1 MRKNRTV
8 TLSAVA
14 AASEVSVSAASLA
27 IRGEEGVSEAT
38 RARVLAA
45 AEKLG
50 YRPAVRSRV
59 LRPSTRP
66 VLAVL
71 LNDLSSPYN
80 HDVVSGIEAAAE
92 AAGSSTTLAHGGKDV
107 QRLEQRF
114 FSLASSN
121 PDGMVV
127 ISSRLPIDSLEEIAS
142 RIPVTVVGRLPY
154 EVPGIDSISNDDAS
168 GAAAATEHLLSLGH
182 RRIAFLRSSTRP
194 AAMHRQRGFTRVMH
208 AAGFADPVTVGP
220 TDAEW
225 AIQRIAERR
234 PLSLGQGATTA
245 VVANNDRMAL
255 RLVSAALDAGLS
267 LPEDL
272 SVTGY
277 NNSALCTQMRPTL
290 TSIDQ
295 PTYDMG
301 GRAFAMVR
309 SRSTGRRDDL
319 HLQMAPSLVA
329 RGSTGKAAVEK

>member
-27 IRGEEGVSEAT
+27 IRGEDGVSEAT

-127 ISSRLPIDSLEEIAS
+127 ISSRLPIDSWKRS
-142 RIPVTVVGRLPY
+142 PPGSVTVVGRLPTRS
-154 EVPGIDSISNDDAS
+154 PGSTPSPTTTP

-194 AAMHRQRGFTRVMH
+194 AAMHRQRGSPGSCTPRGLRPGDRGPDRRRVGHPAHRRAPATVPGSGRDHRRGGTTTGWHCDWSVPPWMPDVTAGGPQRHRLQQLGAVH
-208 AAGFADPVTVGP
+208 ADASHPDQYRP
-220 TDAEW
+220 TDYDGW
-225 AIQRIAERR
+225 PCLRD
-234 PLSLGQGATTA
+234 GA
-245 VVANNDRMAL
+245 
-255 RLVSAALDAGLS
+255 
-267 LPEDL
+267 LPFHW
-272 SVTGY
+272 TPG
-277 NNSALCTQMRPTL
+277 
-290 TSIDQ
+290 
-295 PTYDMG
+295 
-301 GRAFAMVR
+301 
-309 SRSTGRRDDL
+309 
-319 HLQMAPSLVA
+319 
-329 RGSTGKAAVEK
+329 